1 MNFTQLEPPSVQDL
15 LRSGKPFVPFSE
27 FSVHDLCDLSH
38 KEAND
43 WLERR
48 LQEEKPFIIHDFDK
62 LDNWDKGVLSSKSLV
77 DLSSSGSIPVRNCQT
92 GRDVRMK
99 LADLF
104 QCQTDPT
111 RSNNVRESLYA
122 KDLQCPE
129 EWVKALRAILPSSLQ
144 HLGSLDLF
152 RVLPREIA
160 PEVLMAYAGTQGSF
174 SGFHRCFSGTVALN
188 LVTES
193 KGRRSGSICF
203 GTDRQSQTEYDAY
216 MEELGKS
223 SHTDWANAS
232 IAQLRS
238 ANFPIYVTY
247 QEPGDL
253 IVYPSA
259 TAHQVWNIGPMVT
272 RVVWNI
278 MHTSSMVSFF
288 DYIQPAYQRQCH
300 TDTGRV
306 PLIPLHALRDPTTLS
321 AKELK
326 LLLEIFERLVD
337 DDDAGSDVPVKL
349 VDTQGAVVECNY
361 CGLTIWNRHLHCEQ
375 CGDFD
380 LCLPCFVSGRSCKHI
395 TDYTWAELIPRED
408 CQALIDATRKN
419 TDFISPSNP
428 MIAEQK
434 SLGLLARAAADTRR
448 QSMERL
454 CHLCRDNHTVW
465 KGITCSQCSAFFCFR
480 GLNRHFDIDLIPL
493 LRKEGPWVCPKC
505 SQRCNC
511 RCCHFAQP
519 YQSKEKPVRARIK
532 PADPRGR
539 VMGFVDNVFDQK
551 RGKRASAG
559 PQITPSQTTISLQGR
574 KRPRPNSSEGSEQR
588 LLDRSRFSST
598 EDTQPP
604 GIVRS
609 ESDDLRSGDTAQPN
623 IHLAKLHSY
632 GNPWPK
638 GQLRI
643 CDLVES
649 RDESAAAEGSSRNH
663 ASQYHPAALPEIS
676 NRLHHSSRE
685 NNSSFSSTSEESIL
699 TLEKRLD
706 ALRRY
711 ADDLLELSLVES
723 HAKVLEK
730 ITAFET
736 QIDQIRRRKAETLF
750 SNLNRDFPDLANV
763 AMEEARR
770 RGL

>member
-1 MNFTQLEPPSVQDL
+1 MNYTQSDPPFVEDL

-27 FSVHDLCDLSH
+27 FSVHDICDLSH

-48 LQEEKPFIIHDFDK
+48 LQEEKPFIIHGFDK
-62 LDNWDKGVLSSKSLV
+62 LDNWDRRILSSKSLV

-104 QCQTDPT
+104 QFQTDHT
-111 RSNNVRESLYA
+111 RSNNIRESLYA

-129 EWVKALRAILPSSLQ
+129 EWVKALKAILPSSLQ

-174 SGFHRCFSGTVALN
+174 SGFHRCFSGSVALN
-188 LVTES
+188 LVIES
-193 KGRRSGSICF
+193 KDRRSGSICF
-203 GTDRQSQTEYDAY
+203 GTDRQSQTKYDAY

-223 SHTDWANAS
+223 SHTDWANVS

-247 QEPGDL
+247 QGPGDL

-259 TAHQVWNIGPMVT
+259 TSHQVWNIGPMVT
-272 RVVWNI
+272 RVVWNV
-278 MHTSSMVSFF
+278 MHTSSMAPFF

-306 PLIPLHALRDPTTLS
+306 PLIPLHALRDPTALS

-326 LLLEIFERLVD
+326 LFLEIFERLVD
-337 DDDAGSDVPVKL
+337 DDDTGSNVPVKL

-380 LCLPCFVSGRSCKHI
+380 LCMPCFVSGRSCKHI

-408 CQALIDATRKN
+408 CHALIDAIRKN
-419 TDFISPSNP
+419 TDFLSSSNP
-428 MIAEQK
+428 RIAEQQ
-434 SLGLLARAAADTRR
+434 SLGLLAKAAADARR
-448 QSMERL
+448 QSM
-454 CHLCRDNHTVW
+454 
-465 KGITCSQCSAFFCFR
+465 
-480 GLNRHFDIDLIPL
+480 
-493 LRKEGPWVCPKC
+493 
-505 SQRCNC
+505 
-511 RCCHFAQP
+511 
-519 YQSKEKPVRARIK
+519 SKEKPVRARIK

-539 VMGFVDNVFDQK
+539 IMGFVDNVFDQK

-559 PQITPSQTTISLQGR
+559 PQVTPSQTAVSLQGR
-574 KRPRPNSSEGSEQR
+574 KRPRSNSSEGFEQG

-609 ESDDLRSGDTAQPN
+609 ESNDLRSGGTAEPN
-623 IHLAKLHSY
+623 IHLAQVHPY
-632 GNPWPK
+632 VDHWPK
-638 GQLRI
+638 GQKLRI

-649 RDESAAAEGSSRNH
+649 RTETAAGEGSSRH
-663 ASQYHPAALPEIS
+663 HVTQYQPAVLPEIP
-676 NRLHHSSRE
+676 NRRDLPPREDNYSLSSA
-685 NNSSFSSTSEESIL
+685 STSTSEESIPV
-699 TLEKRLD
+699 LEKRLD

-723 HAKVLEK
+723 HAKLLEK
-730 ITAFET
+730 ITAYET
-736 QIDQIRRRKAETLF
+736 QIEEIKRRKAERLF
-750 SNLNRDFPDLANV
+750 SNLTRDFPDLANV

>member
-1 MNFTQLEPPSVQDL
+1 MNSTPPDPPSVQDL

-27 FSVHDLCDLSH
+27 FSVHGLCDLNH

-48 LQEEKPFIIHDFDK
+48 LQEEKPFIIHGFDK
-62 LDNWDKGVLSSKSLV
+62 LDNWDKGILSSKSLV

-104 QCQTDPT
+104 QCQTDHT
-111 RSNNVRESLYA
+111 RSSSIRESLYA
-122 KDLQCPE
+122 KDLQCPD

-174 SGFHRCFSGTVALN
+174 SGFHRCFSGTLALN
-188 LVTES
+188 LVIES
-193 KGRRSGSICF
+193 KDRQPGSICF
-203 GTDRQSQTEYDAY
+203 GTDRQSQTKYDAY

-223 SHTDWANAS
+223 SHTDWANVS

-238 ANFPIYVTY
+238 ADFPIYVTY

-278 MHTSSMVSFF
+278 MHTSSVVSFF

-337 DDDAGSDVPVKL
+337 DDDTGSNVPVKL

-361 CGLTIWNRHLHCEQ
+361 CGLTIWNRHLHCRNLWVFWLELRQMLDDSLWNAFAICAETTIQ
-375 CGDFD
+375 CGKGSRAPSALRSSASVVSTDILILISF
-380 LCLPCFVSGRSCKHI
+380 LCSEER
-395 TDYTWAELIPRED
+395 
-408 CQALIDATRKN
+408 
-419 TDFISPSNP
+419 
-428 MIAEQK
+428 
-434 SLGLLARAAADTRR
+434 AR
-448 QSMERL
+448 
-454 CHLCRDNHTVW
+454 
-465 KGITCSQCSAFFCFR
+465 G
-480 GLNRHFDIDLIPL
+480 
-493 LRKEGPWVCPKC
+493 
-505 SQRCNC
+505 
-511 RCCHFAQP
+511 
-519 YQSKEKPVRARIK
+519 KEKPVRARIK

-559 PQITPSQTTISLQGR
+559 PQITPSQTAISLQGR
-574 KRPRPNSSEGSEQR
+574 KRPRPNSSEGFEQR

-598 EDTQPP
+598 EDTQPS

-609 ESDDLRSGDTAQPN
+609 ESDNLRSRDTAQPN
-623 IHLAKLHSY
+623 IHLARVHSY

-649 RDESAAAEGSSRNH
+649 RDESAAAEGSSRNQ
-663 ASQYHPAALPEIS
+663 ATQYQPAALPEIS
-676 NRLHHSSRE
+676 NRRDHSSRE
-685 NNSSFSSTSEESIL
+685 NNSSTSEESIL
-699 TLEKRLD
+699 ILEKRLD

-730 ITAFET
+730 ITAFES
-736 QIDQIRRRKAETLF
+736 QIEQIRRRKAEMLF

>member
-1 MNFTQLEPPSVQDL
+1 MNFTQPDPPSVQDL

-43 WLERR
+43 WLEHR
-48 LQEEKPFIIHDFDK
+48 LQEEKPFIIHGFDK
-62 LDNWDKGVLSSKSLV
+62 LDNWDKGIFSSKSLV
-77 DLSSSGSIPVRNCQT
+77 DLSSSGCAYPDSLPVAIPVRNCQT

-104 QCQTDPT
+104 QCLTDHT
-111 RSNNVRESLYA
+111 RSSHIREL
-122 KDLQCPE
+122 
-129 EWVKALRAILPSSLQ
+129 
-144 HLGSLDLF
+144 
-152 RVLPREIA
+152 
-160 PEVLMAYAGTQGSF
+160 
-174 SGFHRCFSGTVALN
+174 
-188 LVTES
+188 
-193 KGRRSGSICF
+193 
-203 GTDRQSQTEYDAY
+203 QSQTKYDAY
-216 MEELGKS
+216 MEELGRS
-223 SHTDWANAS
+223 SHTDWANVS
-232 IAQLRS
+232 IAQLQS
-238 ANFPIYVTY
+238 ANFPIYITY

-272 RVVWNI
+272 RVVWNV

-337 DDDAGSDVPVKL
+337 DDDTGTTVPVKL

-361 CGLTIWNRHLHCEQ
+361 CGLTIWNRHLHCRNLWVFWLELRQMLDDSLWNAFAICAETTIQ
-375 CGDFD
+375 CGKGSHAPNA
-380 LCLPCFVSGRSCKHI
+380 LRS
-395 TDYTWAELIPRED
+395 
-408 CQALIDATRKN
+408 
-419 TDFISPSNP
+419 
-428 MIAEQK
+428 
-434 SLGLLARAAADTRR
+434 
-448 QSMERL
+448 
-454 CHLCRDNHTVW
+454 
-465 KGITCSQCSAFFCFR
+465 SAFVASTDILILISFLCSEERAR
-480 GLNRHFDIDLIPL
+480 GCAP
-493 LRKEGPWVCPKC
+493 
-505 SQRCNC
+505 S
-511 RCCHFAQP
+511 
-519 YQSKEKPVRARIK
+519 SKEKPVRARIK

-559 PQITPSQTTISLQGR
+559 PQITPSQTAISLQGR
-574 KRPRPNSSEGSEQR
+574 KRPRPNNSEGFEQR
-588 LLDRSRFSST
+588 ILDRSRFSST

-609 ESDDLRSGDTAQPN
+609 ESDDLWSRDTAQPN
-623 IHLAKLHSY
+623 IHLAKVRSY
-632 GNPWPK
+632 GNSWPK

-663 ASQYHPAALPEIS
+663 VSRYQPAALPEIS
-676 NRLHHSSRE
+676 NRRDHSSGE

-699 TLEKRLD
+699 ILEKRLD

-711 ADDLLELSLVES
+711 ADDLLDLSLVES

-730 ITAFET
+730 ITAFES
-736 QIDQIRRRKAETLF
+736 QIEQIRRRKAETLF

>member
-1 MNFTQLEPPSVQDL
+1 MNYAPSEPPFVEDL

-27 FSVHDLCDLSH
+27 FSVHDICDLSH

-48 LQEEKPFIIHDFDK
+48 LQEEKPFIIHGFDK
-62 LDNWDKGVLSSKSLV
+62 LNNWDKRILSSKSLV

-104 QCQTDPT
+104 QFQTDHT
-111 RSNNVRESLYA
+111 RSNNIRESLYA

-129 EWVKALRAILPSSLQ
+129 EWVKALKAILPSSLQ

-160 PEVLMAYAGTQGSF
+160 PEVLMAYAGTQGSL
-174 SGFHRCFSGTVALN
+174 CFSGSVALN
-188 LVTES
+188 LVIES
-193 KGRRSGSICF
+193 KDRRSGSICF
-203 GTDRQSQTEYDAY
+203 GTDRQSQTKYDAY

-223 SHTDWANAS
+223 SHTDWANVS

-259 TAHQVWNIGPMVT
+259 TSHQVWNIGPMVT
-272 RVVWNI
+272 RVVWNV
-278 MHTSSMVSFF
+278 MHTSSMASFF

-306 PLIPLHALRDPTTLS
+306 PLIPLHALRDPTALS

-337 DDDAGSDVPVKL
+337 DDDAGSNVTVKL
-349 VDTQGAVVECNY
+349 VDTQGAMVECRNHWVFWRELRQMLDDSLWNGFAI
-361 CGLTIWNRHLHCEQ
+361 CAETTIQ
-375 CGDFD
+375 CGKASHA
-380 LCLPCFVSGRSCKHI
+380 PS
-395 TDYTWAELIPRED
+395 
-408 CQALIDATRKN
+408 ALH
-419 TDFISPSNP
+419 S
-428 MIAEQK
+428 
-434 SLGLLARAAADTRR
+434 
-448 QSMERL
+448 
-454 CHLCRDNHTVW
+454 
-465 KGITCSQCSAFFCFR
+465 SAS
-480 GLNRHFDIDLIPL
+480 
-493 LRKEGPWVCPKC
+493 V
-505 SQRCNC
+505 
-511 RCCHFAQP
+511 
-519 YQSKEKPVRARIK
+519 SKEKPVRARIK

-559 PQITPSQTTISLQGR
+559 PQVAPSQMAVSLQGR
-574 KRPRPNSSEGSEQR
+574 KRPRSNSSEGFEQG
-588 LLDRSRFSST
+588 LLDRSRVSSM
-598 EDTQPP
+598 EDAQRF

-609 ESDDLRSGDTAQPN
+609 ESDGLRSRDTAQPN
-623 IHLAKLHSY
+623 IHLAKMHPY
-632 GNPWPK
+632 GNSWPK

-649 RDESAAAEGSSRNH
+649 RAESAAADGSSRNH
-663 ASQYHPAALPEIS
+663 TTQYQPAALPEIP
-676 NRLHHSSRE
+676 NGRDHSPRE
-685 NNSSFSSTSEESIL
+685 DNYSLSSTSTSASEESIPV
-699 TLEKRLD
+699 LEKRLE

-723 HAKVLEK
+723 HAKLLEK
-730 ITAFET
+730 IAAYET
-736 QIDQIRRRKAETLF
+736 QIEQIRRRKAERLF

>member
-160 PEVLMAYAGTQGSF
+160 PEVLMAYAGTQGS
-174 SGFHRCFSGTVALN
+174 L
-188 LVTES
+188 
-193 KGRRSGSICF
+193 
-203 GTDRQSQTEYDAY
+203 QSQTEYDAY

-337 DDDAGSDVPVKL
+337 DDDAGSNVPVKL
-349 VDTQGAVVECNY
+349 VDTILKVPW
-361 CGLTIWNRHLHCEQ
+361 WNA
-375 CGDFD
+375 
-380 LCLPCFVSGRSCKHI
+380 I
-395 TDYTWAELIPRED
+395 I
-408 CQALIDATRKN
+408 
-419 TDFISPSNP
+419 
-428 MIAEQK
+428 
-434 SLGLLARAAADTRR
+434 
-448 QSMERL
+448 
-454 CHLCRDNHTVW
+454 
-465 KGITCSQCSAFFCFR
+465 
-480 GLNRHFDIDLIPL
+480 
-493 LRKEGPWVCPKC
+493 
-505 SQRCNC
+505 
-511 RCCHFAQP
+511 
-519 YQSKEKPVRARIK
+519 
-532 PADPRGR
+532 
-539 VMGFVDNVFDQK
+539 VD
-551 RGKRASAG
+551 
-559 PQITPSQTTISLQGR
+559 
-574 KRPRPNSSEGSEQR
+574 
-588 LLDRSRFSST
+588 
-598 EDTQPP
+598 
-604 GIVRS
+604 
-609 ESDDLRSGDTAQPN
+609 
-623 IHLAKLHSY
+623 
-632 GNPWPK
+632 
-638 GQLRI
+638 
-643 CDLVES
+643 
-649 RDESAAAEGSSRNH
+649 
-663 ASQYHPAALPEIS
+663 
-676 NRLHHSSRE
+676 
-685 NNSSFSSTSEESIL
+685 
-699 TLEKRLD
+699 
-706 ALRRY
+706 
-711 ADDLLELSLVES
+711 
-723 HAKVLEK
+723 
-730 ITAFET
+730 
-736 QIDQIRRRKAETLF
+736 
-750 SNLNRDFPDLANV
+750 
-763 AMEEARR
+763 
-770 RGL
+770 